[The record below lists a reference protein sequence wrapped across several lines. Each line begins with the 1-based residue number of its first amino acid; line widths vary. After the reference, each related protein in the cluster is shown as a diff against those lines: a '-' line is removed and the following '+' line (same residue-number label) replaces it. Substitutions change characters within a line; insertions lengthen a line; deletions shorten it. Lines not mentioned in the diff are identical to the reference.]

1 MPHSIKP
8 SRRLD
13 LGADQRAVEVDRGRE
28 PAQLMVRQGPRLV
41 EEESVQAV
49 RRSAGRRKARGVRN
63 DQPEADR
70 ALLLA
75 EEARL
80 VAGGEDGL
88 EDVGRG
94 QRVVVVHRLA
104 VLVGQRRAV
113 VPRAK
118 DDLREVGRI
127 RMGHAPPS
135 SYRGPTDRARWQ

>member
-1 MPHSIKP
+1 
-8 SRRLD
+8 
-13 LGADQRAVEVDRGRE
+13 ADRGRAELARGRE

-70 ALLLA
+70 ALLLP

-80 VAGGEDGL
+80 VAGGEDDL

-113 VPRAK
+113 VPPAEE
-118 DDLREVGRI
+118 DMREVR
-127 RMGHAPPS
+127 
-135 SYRGPTDRARWQ
+135 